1 MTQLLEGGAGEVS
14 QATPDAPATEP
25 SSGTA
30 SLTLVHF
37 DRARQALELA
47 SSIDEVKAIRDQ
59 AEALRQYARQSRQSL
74 EMQNRCAEI
83 KLRAERKAGEML
95 AASPKAV
102 PSGSNQHQ
110 DVSRDL
116 THPPRL
122 ADIGISRDQSSRW
135 QAVAQ
140 IPERTF
146 EAHIAATKDAGEE
159 LTTASLMR
167 AAERP
172 HVAHNSGEN
181 EWYTPREFIDAARA
195 VLGRIDLDPATSERA
210 NEVVQAEFIYTIED
224 DGLSKD
230 WGGRV
235 WMNPPYAAELIGRF
249 TEKLKAEY
257 LAEHVIAAICLV
269 NNATETQWFQSL
281 AAVASA
287 ICFPERRIRF
297 WNPNG
302 QPGAPLQGQAFL
314 YIGTDP
320 SAFIRVFAP
329 LGIVAEVRCA

>member
-25 SSGTA
+25 SSGAA

-95 AASPKAV
+95 AVAAKHEGGRPTETSRIDR
-102 PSGSNQHQ
+102 Q
-110 DVSRDL
+110 VS
-116 THPPRL
+116 PPRL

-135 QAVAQ
+135 QAVAS

-159 LTTASLMR
+159 LTTAGLMR

-224 DGLSKD
+224 DGLSQD

-249 TEKLKAEY
+249 TEKLKVEY

-281 AAVASA
+281 ASVASA

-297 WNPNG
+297 WNPSG

-320 SAFIRVFAP
+320 SAFLRVFAP
-329 LGIVAEVRCA
+329 LGLVAEVRCA

>member
-74 EMQNRCAEI
+74 EMQNHCAEI

-95 AASPKAV
+95 AVTERSEGGRPKTAASVA
-102 PSGSNQHQ
+102 G
-110 DVSRDL
+110 VSPYREALESIDL
-116 THPPRL
+116 PERT
-122 ADIGISRDQSSRW
+122 AQRW

-181 EWYTPREFIDAARA
+181 EWYTPREFIDAART

-210 NEVVQAEFIYTIED
+210 NEVVQAEFIYTAED

-281 AAVASA
+281 ASVATA

-297 WNPNG
+297 WNPSG

-314 YIGTDP
+314 FIGTDP